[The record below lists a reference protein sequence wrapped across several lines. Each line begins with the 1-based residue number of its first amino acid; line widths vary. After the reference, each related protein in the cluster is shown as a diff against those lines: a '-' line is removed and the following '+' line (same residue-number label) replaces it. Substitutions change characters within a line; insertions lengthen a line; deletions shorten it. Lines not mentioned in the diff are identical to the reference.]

1 MTFEGDRQPGP
12 TDYLF
17 DWVTWLSGEEQAA
30 FAAAFAEARESGTG
44 EELSRLMVHW
54 HNRAMQRKAR
64 RRRLEREEEG
74 DIG

>member
-1 MTFEGDRQPGP
+1 MGTGERQPGP

-17 DWVTWLSGEEQAA
+17 EWLTWLGPEEQAA
-30 FAAAFAEARESGTG
+30 FAADFARLQRAGTA
-44 EELSRLMVHW
+44 EELTRLMVSW

-74 DIG
+74 